1 MDLNKDTALN
11 IIFAAI
17 DEINSTLEDTKK
29 LEKSAD
35 AIIFGPG
42 GRIDSLGLVNLV
54 MSCEQLFY
62 EMAGQEVLLASEAAM
77 SRRNSPYLCAD
88 TLADYAVE
96 IVAAGNKDA

>member
-1 MDLNKDTALN
+1 L
-11 IIFAAI
+11 
-17 DEINSTLEDTKK
+17 TLEETKK
-29 LEKSAD
+29 LERSAD

-42 GRIDSLGLVNLV
+42 GQIDSLGLVNLV

-62 EMAGQEVLLASEAAM
+62 EMAGQEILLASESAM

-96 IVAAGNKDA
+96 IVASGSQNG